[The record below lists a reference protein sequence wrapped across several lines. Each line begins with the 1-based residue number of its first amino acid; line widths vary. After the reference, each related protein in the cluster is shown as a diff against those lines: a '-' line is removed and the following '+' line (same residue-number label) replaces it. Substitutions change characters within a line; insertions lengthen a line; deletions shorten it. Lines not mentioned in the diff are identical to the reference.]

1 MSPGSPGVSVPGDA
15 ADAERFTDSATI
27 PAFRIRKSAMSVD
40 HKLATRVIH
49 AGQHPDPSTGAIM
62 TPIYTTSTYVQKSPG
77 DHQGYEYSRTHNP
90 TRKAW
95 EACIADLEGGA
106 AGFAFASGMAAV
118 DTLMHLLTPGD
129 HVLAMNDLYGGTW
142 RLFERV
148 RKQSSGLEF
157 TFADLSNVD
166 AARAAIND
174 RTRMIWVETP
184 TNPMLNLVDIS
195 RMAELARAHD
205 CMLVVDNTFATP
217 MLQRPLALGADVVL
231 HSVTKYLNGHSD
243 MVGGALVVRDPA
255 LAEKV
260 GFIQN
265 SSGGV
270 QGPFDSFLVMRGVK
284 TLALRMRA
292 HCENAGRIAEWLTGQ
307 DKIRRVIY
315 PGLDHHPQKSLA
327 ERQMAGF
334 GGMVS
339 FDLGGDLAAARR
351 FLENTRLFALAES
364 LGGVESLVN
373 HPAIMT
379 HATVPREQREALGVT
394 DTLIRLSVGIED
406 VDDLIGDLETALN
419 AV

>member
-1 MSPGSPGVSVPGDA
+1 VQINAFGYDRRFICTENSMA
-15 ADAERFTDSATI
+15 ASHD
-27 PAFRIRKSAMSVD
+27 
-40 HKLATRVIH
+40 KLATRVIH
-49 AGQHPDPSTGAIM
+49 AGQSPDPSTGAIM

-95 EACIADLEGGA
+95 EACIADLEGGTH
-106 AGFAFASGMAAV
+106 GFAFASGMAAV
-118 DTLMHLLTPGD
+118 DTVMHLLAPGD

-142 RLFERV
+142 RLFEKV
-148 RKQSSGLEF
+148 RRRSSGLDF
-157 TFADLSNVD
+157 TFADLAD
-166 AARAAIND
+166 EEAARNAI
-174 RTRMIWVETP
+174 RPETKIIWVETP
-184 TNPMLNLVDIS
+184 TNPMLQLVDIA
-195 RMAELARAHD
+195 RMSELARAND
-205 CMLVVDNTFATP
+205 CLLVVDNTFATP
-217 MLQRPLALGADVVL
+217 MLQRPITLGADIVL

-243 MVGGALVVRDPA
+243 MVGGALVVNG
-255 LAEKV
+255 AELGEKI

-265 SSGGV
+265 SAGAV

-284 TLALRMRA
+284 TLSLRMKA

-307 DKIRRVIY
+307 DKVRKVIY
-315 PGLDHHPQKSLA
+315 PGLDSHPQKALA
-327 ERQMAGF
+327 EKQMSGF

-339 FDLGGDLAAARR
+339 FDLEGDLSAARR

-379 HATVPREQREALGVT
+379 HATVPREQREALGLT

-406 VDDLIGDLETALN
+406 VDDLIQDLKTALA

>member
-1 MSPGSPGVSVPGDA
+1 MA
-15 ADAERFTDSATI
+15 
-27 PAFRIRKSAMSVD
+27 KSHD
-40 HKLATRVIH
+40 KLATRVIH
-49 AGQHPDPSTGAIM
+49 AGQQPDPSTGAIM

-95 EACIADLEGGA
+95 EACIADLEGGTH
-106 AGFAFASGMAAV
+106 GFAFASGMAAV
-118 DTLMHLLTPGD
+118 DTVMHLLAPGD

-148 RKQSSGLEF
+148 RRRSSGLEF
-157 TFADLSNVD
+157 TFADLTDAD
-166 AARAAIND
+166 AARNAI
-174 RTRMIWVETP
+174 RPETKIIWVETP
-184 TNPMLNLVDIS
+184 TNPMLQLVDIA
-195 RMAELARAHD
+195 RMSELARAND
-205 CMLVVDNTFATP
+205 CLLVVDNTFATP
-217 MLQRPLALGADVVL
+217 MLQRPITLGADIVL

-243 MVGGALVVRDPA
+243 MVGGALVVNGEE
-255 LAEKV
+255 LGEKI

-265 SSGGV
+265 SAGAV
-270 QGPFDSFLVMRGVK
+270 QGPFDAFLVMRGVK
-284 TLALRMRA
+284 TLALRMKA

-307 DKIRRVIY
+307 DKVRKVIY
-315 PGLDHHPQKSLA
+315 PGLDGHPQKALA
-327 ERQMAGF
+327 EKQMSGF

-339 FDLGGDLAAARR
+339 FDLDGDLAAARR

-379 HATVPREQREALGVT
+379 HATVPKETRDRLGVT

-406 VDDLIGDLETALN
+406 LDDLIEDLETALA

>member
-1 MSPGSPGVSVPGDA
+1 MFQGVFGYDGRFKRREKTM
-15 ADAERFTDSATI
+15 AEFHD
-27 PAFRIRKSAMSVD
+27 
-40 HKLATRVIH
+40 KLATRVIH
-49 AGQHPDPSTGAIM
+49 AGQAPDPSTGAIM

-77 DHQGYEYSRTHNP
+77 DHLGYEYSRTHNP

-95 EACIADLEGGA
+95 EACIADLEGGRY
-106 AGFAFASGMAAV
+106 GFAFASGMAAV
-118 DTLMHLLTPGD
+118 DTVLHLLGPGD
-129 HVLAMNDLYGGTW
+129 HVLAMHDLYGGTW

-148 RKQSSGLEF
+148 RRRSSGLDF
-157 TFADLSNVD
+157 TFVDMTDPD
-166 AARAAIND
+166 AAADAVRPETKI
-174 RTRMIWVETP
+174 IWVETP
-184 TNPMLNLVDIS
+184 TNPMLQLVDIA
-195 RMAELARAHD
+195 RMAELARTND

-217 MLQRPLALGADVVL
+217 MLQRPVDLGADIVL

-243 MVGGALVVRDPA
+243 MVGGALAVADDA
-255 LAEKV
+255 LAEQI

-265 SSGGV
+265 SAGGV

-284 TLALRMRA
+284 TLALRMKA
-292 HCENAGRIAEWLTGQ
+292 HCENAGRIAEWLAGQ
-307 DKIRRVIY
+307 DKVGKVIY
-315 PGLDHHPQKSLA
+315 PGLDSHPQKALA
-327 ERQMAGF
+327 KRQMSGF

-339 FDLGGDLAAARR
+339 FDLNGDLAAARR

-379 HATVPREQREALGVT
+379 HATVPRETRERLGVT

-406 VDDLIGDLETALN
+406 FDDLIDDLKTALA

>member
-1 MSPGSPGVSVPGDA
+1 VLSGAFGYDRRFICDENSMA
-15 ADAERFTDSATI
+15 AFHD
-27 PAFRIRKSAMSVD
+27 
-40 HKLATRVIH
+40 KLATRVIH
-49 AGQHPDPSTGAIM
+49 AGQSPDPSTGAIM

-77 DHQGYEYSRTHNP
+77 DHLGYEYSRTHNP

-95 EACIADLEGGA
+95 EGCIADLEGGSH
-106 AGFAFASGMAAV
+106 GFAFASGMAAV
-118 DTLMHLLTPGD
+118 DTVMHLLAPGD

-148 RKQSSGLEF
+148 RRRSSGLDF
-157 TFADLSNVD
+157 SFVDLADEE
-166 AARAAIND
+166 AAKRAI
-174 RTRMIWVETP
+174 RPETKIIWVETP
-184 TNPMLNLVDIS
+184 TNPMLQLVDIA
-195 RMAELARAHD
+195 RMSELARAND
-205 CMLVVDNTFATP
+205 CLLVVDNTFATP
-217 MLQRPLALGADVVL
+217 MLQRPITLGADIVV

-243 MVGGALVVRDPA
+243 MVGGALVVNGED
-255 LAEKV
+255 LGEKI

-265 SSGGV
+265 SAGAV
-270 QGPFDSFLVMRGVK
+270 QGPFDAFLVMRGVK
-284 TLALRMRA
+284 TLALRMKA

-307 DKIRRVIY
+307 NKVRKVIY
-315 PGLDHHPQKSLA
+315 PGLDGHPQKALA
-327 ERQMAGF
+327 ERQMSGF

-339 FDLGGDLAAARR
+339 FDLDGDLSAARR

-379 HATVPREQREALGVT
+379 HATVPKETRDRLGVT

-406 VDDLIGDLETALN
+406 IDDLVRDLETALA